1 MPANNPCRVPAQ
13 GSLLLARFE
22 EIGRS
27 FTDNIEVLLEASGT
41 SREPAPDLRLGKVLV
56 DFGFVTAEAVEFGLE
71 TARRLGIPLGK
82 ALLSSGWLTARHLQM
97 GVQLQALLR
106 DGLLSLPAAVRVA
119 EILLSTNFNLEEA
132 LTTAGCPGAYEAL
145 QSKGTRIGDL
155 LTESGLVNPEDMAEA
170 VRKSQLLNL
179 PLGRCLLLSG
189 LVGSALLETAV
200 NAQRFLRS
208 GKLSRDDAI
217 LAVTRAWERE
227 QKRSREETRVYPSV
241 SSIKLGELLTASHII
256 SEPQLEY
263 AIEVGLRSGLPI
275 GQSLCELGL
284 IRQETLAAAL
294 ALQTMVLDGGL
305 DPLGAAYALIDLHF
319 HGRELREVISASYEN
334 RSENVEIE
342 FSEFAAVSGAAT
354 RTEIEAGL
362 EAASK
367 SPYFLGKAMVFAG
380 LIDEPEAQSLI
391 CCYFYLSEGMLSLEE
406 SLAVLKHARAAGLSV
421 DESMRSLGIALS
433 IKDPV

>member
-1 MPANNPCRVPAQ
+1 MLANNQCLVPDQ

-22 EIGRS
+22 KIGRS
-27 FTDNIEVLLEASGT
+27 FTDNIEVLLEVSGT
-41 SREPAPDLRLGKVLV
+41 SREPVPDLRLGKLLV
-56 DFGFVTAEAVEFGLE
+56 EFGFVTAEAVEFGIE
-71 TARRLGIPLGK
+71 TARRLGIPMGK

-106 DGLLSLPAAVRVA
+106 DGLLSLPAALRVA
-119 EILLSTNFNLEEA
+119 EIVLSTNFTLEEA
-132 LTTAGCPGAYEAL
+132 LTTAGCAGAYEAL

-170 VRKSQLLNL
+170 LRKSQLLNL

-200 NAQRFLRS
+200 NAQRFLRA
-208 GKLSRDDAI
+208 GKLSREDAI
-217 LAVTRAWERE
+217 MAVTRAWERE
-227 QKRSREETRVYPSV
+227 QKRSGEETKVYPSV
-241 SSIKLGELLTASHII
+241 SSIKLGELLSASHII

-275 GQSLCELGL
+275 GQSLTELGL
-284 IRQETLAAAL
+284 ISEEILAAAL
-294 ALQTMVLDGGL
+294 AVQSMVIEGEL

-319 HGRELREVISASYEN
+319 HGKDLLEVISTSYEN
-334 RSENVEIE
+334 RRGKIEID
-342 FSEFAAVSGAAT
+342 FGEFAAVAGSASQA
-354 RTEIEAGL
+354 EIDAGL

-380 LIDEPEAQSLI
+380 LIDETEAQSMI
-391 CCYFYLSEGMLSLEE
+391 CCYFYFSEGMLTLEE
-406 SLAVLKHARAAGLSV
+406 SLAVLKTARSGGLSV
-421 DESMRSLGIALS
+421 DESMKSLGIALS